1 MVKLHCD
8 RCGKE
13 IVGKHYHTINIYKED
28 INPKHTITDYA
39 EALSSVA
46 SSLQENLLAK
56 LNSYKMYCDEC
67 IDDIKYFINNG
78 ESKEDAELRELSDF
92 ANLSD

>member
-28 INPKHTITDYA
+28 IYPKRTITDYA
-39 EALSSVA
+39 EALSNVA
-46 SSLQENLLAK
+46 SSLQENYLAK

-67 IDDIKYFINNG
+67 IDDIQYFINNG
-78 ESKEDAELRELSDF
+78 ESREDREDRELSDF
-92 ANLSD
+92 ANLSN